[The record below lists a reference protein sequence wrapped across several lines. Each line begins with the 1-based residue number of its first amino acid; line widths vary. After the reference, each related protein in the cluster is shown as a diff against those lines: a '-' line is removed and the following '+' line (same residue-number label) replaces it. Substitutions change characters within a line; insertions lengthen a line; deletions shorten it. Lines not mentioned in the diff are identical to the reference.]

1 MYSRKATLHYSGRQG
16 GGWVIGSNRFA
27 TQYLNISALLLQLIN
42 QINHFLMI
50 CTSRKYSD
58 EIPCILVKTF
68 VGKICSEVPFYSS
81 SFFQI
86 STIGMTSYQNL
97 LPYLGAIS
105 SELPSCTFLTNDGG
119 TFQVQPPPFLTILPD
134 CRCSHISS
142 QSSARSL
149 PRSWHKLDHTQP

>member
-1 MYSRKATLHYSGRQG
+1 
-16 GGWVIGSNRFA
+16 
-27 TQYLNISALLLQLIN
+27 
-42 QINHFLMI
+42 MI

-119 TFQVQPPPFLTILPD
+119 TFQVLTILPPLPLFKIFPD
-134 CRCSHISS
+134 RRCSHISS

-149 PRSWHKLDHTQP
+149 PRSWHKLDPTQP